1 MVEILPVLF
10 KGAGARVGAEASEKN
25 TRCHRARAGQKW
37 TGSTTLSSTI
47 PVLIEVEISFSL
59 S

>member
-37 TGSTTLSSTI
+37 TGSTTLDSL
-47 PVLIEVEISFSL
+47 VISDIV
-59 S
+59 